1 MSKII
6 GVAPNIVELTL
17 LLNIWSPDTT
27 TELVSLLESI
37 QNVKRHGLI
46 GNEESSRRKL
56 PVNKAATDLLTAV
69 SSAMKGP
76 WKKLVSTSL
85 ETALIFVCL
94 PTKHA
99 PSQHTVYRPYSNQ
112 YGRQRVAPLPLSDRD
127 PLHSANDAHSV
138 RVPRSRRAQDFAQE
152 SWDPAYRDHDEPEAG
167 CGGLDLARCS

>member
-76 WKKLVSTSL
+76 WKKL
-85 ETALIFVCL
+85 
-94 PTKHA
+94 
-99 PSQHTVYRPYSNQ
+99 HTVYRPYSNQ